1 MKLWIGDFIFS
12 PQKMNCKKIL
22 AIFLL
27 SSLVFSNDN
36 LKENGTLIT
45 YISGSPENY
54 LSRKIDKIDNFSN
67 SIHIKDFNN
76 HYFSSFYIYN
86 SKVYVD
92 ELYYKKKFPKNRFGN
107 FNLKIGSLTNNFS
120 NIDNKILS
128 SGSMIESGNSYG
140 IPRYLVEFSSSFK
153 NIDIYL
159 SLSDG
164 ILDKNSVNIKRPFIH
179 DKRLYLG
186 FKNLSIGFVHNVIWG
201 GEVTGYGKQPNDLDD
216 YFRVFL
222 GRGGGADAVITDQP
236 NALGDAF
243 GMWDFSYKKNIGLA
257 KMKVYHQTYFEDGSG
272 LQLTNKMSQ
281 FDGLSGISFNYKK
294 TNILI
299 EKLKTTFQGGNT
311 HPPGIDSYY
320 WNGIYRNGW
329 QFKDRII
336 GNIFINPSQN
346 RVRVIHF
353 GLSTIY
359 KKNKFQL
366 NFSDIKKY
374 NISYNGFPPSETI
387 DLGEDTFKK
396 EIQRNLYY
404 ERKLNKFHV
413 GIMLEDN
420 QINTNTYFKIKYQLQ

>member
-1 MKLWIGDFIFS
+1 
-12 PQKMNCKKIL
+12 MNYKKIL
-22 AIFLL
+22 VTSLFL
-27 SSLVFSNDN
+27 SSLFSNEN
-36 LKENGTLIT
+36 LNEDKLIVT

-54 LSRKIDKIDNFSN
+54 WSKKIDKIDISSN
-67 SIHIKDFNN
+67 AIHIKNYNN
-76 HYFSSFYIYN
+76 YYFSSFYISN
-86 SKVYVD
+86 SKVYID
-92 ELYYKKKFPKNRFGN
+92 EFYYKKKFPENKLGN

-120 NIDNKILS
+120 SIDNNILS

-140 IPRYLVEFSSSFK
+140 IPRYLVEFSNSFK
-153 NIDIYL
+153 NFDIYF

-164 ILDKNSVNIKRPFIH
+164 ILDKNSINIKRPFLH
-179 DKRLYLG
+179 DKRLYLS

-201 GEVTGYGKQPNDLDD
+201 GEVTAYGKQPNDLDD
-216 YFRVFL
+216 YFRIFL

-236 NALGDAF
+236 NALGNAF
-243 GMWDFSYKKNIGLA
+243 GMWDFSYKKNVRLA
-257 KMKVYHQTYFEDGSG
+257 EIKVYHQTYFEDGSG
-272 LQLTNKMSQ
+272 LKLSNKMSE
-281 FDGLSGISFNYKK
+281 FDGLSGISFKYKK
-294 TNILI
+294 TNILL
-299 EKLKTTFQGGNT
+299 ERLKTTFQGGNT

-336 GNIFINPSQN
+336 GNIFINPSKN

-353 GLSTIY
+353 GLSTVY

-387 DLGEDTFKK
+387 DLGEDFFKK

-404 ERKLNKFHV
+404 ERKLNNFGV

-420 QINTNTYFKIKYQLQ
+420 QINTNIYFKIKYHL

>member
-1 MKLWIGDFIFS
+1 
-12 PQKMNCKKIL
+12 MNYKKIL
-22 AIFLL
+22 VTYLFL
-27 SSLVFSNDN
+27 SSLFSNEN
-36 LKENGTLIT
+36 LNEDKLIIT

-54 LSRKIDKIDNFSN
+54 WSKKIDKIDISSN
-67 SIHIKDFNN
+67 AIHIKNYNN
-76 HYFSSFYIYN
+76 YYFSSFYISN
-86 SKVYVD
+86 SKVYID
-92 ELYYKKKFPKNRFGN
+92 EFYYKKKFPENKLGN

-120 NIDNKILS
+120 SIDNNILS

-140 IPRYLVEFSSSFK
+140 IPRYLVEFSNSFK
-153 NIDIYL
+153 NFDIYF

-164 ILDKNSVNIKRPFIH
+164 ILDKNSINIKRPFLH
-179 DKRLYLG
+179 DKRLYLS

-201 GEVTGYGKQPNDLDD
+201 GEVTAYGKQPNDLDD
-216 YFRVFL
+216 YFRIFL

-243 GMWDFSYKKNIGLA
+243 GMWDFSYKKNVRLGEI
-257 KMKVYHQTYFEDGSG
+257 KVYHQTYFEDGSG
-272 LQLTNKMSQ
+272 LKLSNKMSE
-281 FDGLSGISFNYKK
+281 FDGLSGISFKYKK
-294 TNILI
+294 TNILL
-299 EKLKTTFQGGNT
+299 ERLKTTFQGGNT

-336 GNIFINPSQN
+336 GNIFINPSKN

-353 GLSTIY
+353 GLSTVY

-387 DLGEDTFKK
+387 DLGEDFFKK

-404 ERKLNKFHV
+404 ERKLNNFGV

-420 QINTNTYFKIKYQLQ
+420 QINTNIYFKIKYHL